1 MSEEDEKPT
10 DDENEGEKTPY
21 ESDKEFMNRLRGGD
35 DEAWKEAFRI
45 LFPIAFRSA
54 LRVLPNRED
63 AEDVAMKTLA
73 EVSKPGFLDKRC
85 NTFDDFK
92 NLTRTIAKRR
102 AIDELRKGMAERR
115 GAGKVDR
122 LDEEKIDLAIALD
135 SREDV
140 ELAELVGLVIQVAE
154 EDLNEKE
161 RNVLFDRFTLG
172 LKLREIAEKR
182 DIKEG
187 GVGVMLG
194 RGIEKVRKG
203 LRQRGWHKDGDDSGG
218 TPI

>member
-1 MSEEDEKPT
+1 MS
-10 DDENEGEKTPY
+10 
-21 ESDKEFMNRLRGGD
+21 
-35 DEAWKEAFRI
+35 
-45 LFPIAFRSA
+45 
-54 LRVLPNRED
+54 
-63 AEDVAMKTLA
+63 
-73 EVSKPGFLDKRC
+73 
-85 NTFDDFK
+85 TFDDLK

-102 AIDELRKGMAERR
+102 AIDELRKRMAERR

-135 SREDV
+135 SREDI

-161 RNVLFDRFTLG
+161 RGILFDRFTVG

-182 DIKEG
+182 GIKEG
-187 GVGVMLG
+187 GIGVMLG

-203 LRQRGWHKDGDDSGG
+203 LHQRGWYKDGEDPENKGDSGG
-218 TPI
+218 TST